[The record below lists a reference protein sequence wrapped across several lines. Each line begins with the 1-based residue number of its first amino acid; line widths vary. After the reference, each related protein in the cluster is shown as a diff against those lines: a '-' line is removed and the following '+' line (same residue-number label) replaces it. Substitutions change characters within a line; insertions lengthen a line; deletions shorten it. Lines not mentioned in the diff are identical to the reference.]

1 MRMLSCLL
9 WNCLNKLRPR
19 GYLTAEVTV
28 VKLESIPKQFRTK
41 EVPDSINHRHTMTFR
56 AASFATTIP
65 FMSGYSHLKVIS
77 NIHKTPN

>member
-28 VKLESIPKQFRTK
+28 VKLKSFPKQFRTK

-56 AASFATTIP
+56 AAY
-65 FMSGYSHLKVIS
+65 FMSLNSHLKVIS